1 MEFGL
6 AITSILGILAGLAVF
21 LFGMSLLS
29 ETLKGVAGEKLKKML
44 ERFTNSRIKA
54 CVAGAF
60 VTGILQSSSLL
71 MVVFI
76 GFLNAGMMTLEQA
89 VWAMLGA
96 EIGTTVT
103 AQLLA
108 GAISFKLVDLLGL
121 PFLAIGFFSQMR
133 SGKKYVRNVGKI
145 IFAIGLILLGMD
157 LMSDAVSGLKKD
169 PSAEAMLA
177 SFGTQPLLGVLAGA
191 IFTAIVQSSSATTAL
206 VIAISTT
213 GAITLPGAIAIIL
226 GANIG
231 TTFDTHLA
239 AIGSNLSGKK
249 LAFIQSTVNVLGAIA
264 FIPFI
269 YQFSAIMASTST
281 ELPRQIAN
289 SHTTF
294 NLVCTVVALPL
305 SAYLVRLSGIFVRGH
320 EVKIERGLKHVD
332 KKISAVPSIALAQ
345 IKKEVFRMSEIAS
358 EMIKISRN
366 ALLENDLSM
375 KKQLLEYEDTLDD
388 LKLAL
393 FIMVEDLCKGEL
405 NDEDHRNAA
414 MLKSHIIDIER
425 VGDHANNLFE
435 LAEKRRELKAEFSA
449 KEKNELKNYFD
460 LATEAY
466 LAAAKAIRNPE
477 ERLYKKIIKNEQALD
492 MIQEKIEETESRA
505 KEKKTAIIM
514 VEAFLNLERIS
525 DHAKNIMR
533 TLQQGF

>member
-1 MEFGL
+1 MDLGPLIAPIF
-6 AITSILGILAGLAVF
+6 GILAGLAVF
-21 LFGMSLLS
+21 LFGMSMLS
-29 ETLKGVAGEKLKKML
+29 ETLKSVAGEKLKKLL

-54 CVAGAF
+54 CAVGAF
-60 VTGILQSSSLL
+60 VTGILQSSSLM

-76 GFLNAGMMTLEQA
+76 GFLNAGMMSLEQA

-108 GAISFKLVDLLGL
+108 GAVSFKLVDLLGM
-121 PFLAIGFFSQMR
+121 PFLAAGFFAQLMSR
-133 SGKKYVRNVGKI
+133 KKSFKSAGKI
-145 IFAIGLILLGMD
+145 IFAVGLILLGMD
-157 LMSDAVSGLKKD
+157 LMSDAVGHIKKD
-169 PSAEAMLA
+169 PNAKDLLA
-177 SFGTQPLLGVLAGA
+177 SFGTQPVLGVLAGA

-239 AIGSNLSGKK
+239 AIGSNISGKK

-269 YQFSAIMASTST
+269 YQFSAVMAATSN

-294 NLVCTVVALPL
+294 NVVCTAVALPL
-305 SAYLVRLSGIFVRGH
+305 SAYLVKISGRIIKGHDVR
-320 EVKIERGLKHVD
+320 VERGLKHIN
-332 KKISAVPSIALAQ
+332 KKIAAVPSVALAQ
-345 IKKEVFRMSEIAS
+345 IKKEVLRMSDIAL
-358 EMIKISRN
+358 EMIKISRK

-375 KKQLLEYEDTLDD
+375 KKQLYEYEDTLDE
-388 LKLAL
+388 LKLIL

-405 NDEDHRNAA
+405 NCEDHRNAA

-435 LAEKRRELKAEFSA
+435 LAEKKRELKTEFST
-449 KEKNELKNYFD
+449 KEKKELNHYFE

-466 LAAAKAIRNPE
+466 LAGAKALRCAE
-477 ERLYKKIIKNEQALD
+477 EVHYKKIIKNEQELD
-492 MIQEKIEETESRA
+492 MIQERIEKIESKE
-505 KEKKTAIIM
+505 KEKKSAIIM